1 MVYELLVIG
10 FATRSGSTPEVVK
23 KKHGKLRP
31 LARLALAAKE
41 DEALRDV
48 ILAVADVRNAAAHET
63 ISDEELEERF
73 VKVWLTVAGE
83 TRWPD
88 SQPVRSA
95 YCRGLFS
102 LIGFELGRWQVGL
115 PPSGHF
121 SGELPVDWSRLV

>member
-102 LIGFELGRWQVGL
+102 LIGFRTRKMAGRFTPERPFLG
-115 PPSGHF
+115 
-121 SGELPVDWSRLV
+121 